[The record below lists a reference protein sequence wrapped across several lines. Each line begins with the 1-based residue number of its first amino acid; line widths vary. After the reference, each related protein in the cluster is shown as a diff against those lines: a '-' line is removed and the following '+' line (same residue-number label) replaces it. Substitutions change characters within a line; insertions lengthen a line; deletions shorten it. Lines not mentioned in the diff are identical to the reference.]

1 MRVQTSKHAI
11 ILHNHKGVF
20 LFKVLIVSWM
30 VVLYVS
36 IRSDNVFLR
45 RANDSYNLDII
56 CESYKSQ
63 NYTIILPI
71 GIPYRTAIL
80 AKIEAQYSIFVY
92 GKLFILQQNG
102 HFDAFSL
109 IDVIKCTKEK
119 YKH

>member
-1 MRVQTSKHAI
+1 
-11 ILHNHKGVF
+11 
-20 LFKVLIVSWM
+20 M

-36 IRSDNVFLR
+36 IRSDNEFLR
-45 RANDSYNLDII
+45 RTNDKYYLDII

-63 NYTIILPI
+63 NYTTILPI

-80 AKIEAQYSIFVY
+80 AEIEAQYSIFVY

-109 IDVIKCTKEK
+109 IDVSKCTKEK
-119 YKH
+119 DKH